1 MPDPSRMTSLSIA
14 AVSIGPRS
22 TPAASIANHAGTSV
36 ASLVD
41 GTSVK
46 SVDGARERAGER
58 EPEVSAGGTPV
69 DGTAILGGG
78 GDACGGRAA
87 SITVAGRDTASRT
100 RPEPWLTSPTH
111 EAKAGKARA
120 SHHSSS
126 PSRHTF
132 ASGASMAHRNWAR
145 ITRKETG
152 PLVSPE
158 ASM

>member
-1 MPDPSRMTSLSIA
+1 MTSLSIA

-58 EPEVSAGGTPV
+58 EPEV
-69 DGTAILGGG
+69 TAILGGG

-87 SITVAGRDTASRT
+87 SIAVAGRDTASRT

-126 PSRHTF
+126 PSRQTF